1 VSTPNYITPAGAER
15 LRRELEWLQREE
27 RPRITQ
33 EVSWAASLGD
43 RSENAEYIYGKKR
56 LREIDK
62 RMRFLMGRLG
72 NVIVV
77 DPASQTGTKV
87 LFGATVVIETEDGEE
102 RTWRIWG
109 EDEVD
114 VEGGVL
120 SWKSPLGRALL
131 GKEEG
136 DGVTYRAPG
145 GVREVEIL
153 EVRYE
158 PQEPLGELKFTT
170 GVRT

>member
-1 VSTPNYITPAGAER
+1 VSSPNYITPRGGER
-15 LRRELEWLQREE
+15 LRRELEWLQRVE
-27 RPRITQ
+27 RPRITA

-62 RMRFLMGRLG
+62 RMRYLMGRLG

-77 DPASQTGTKV
+77 DPATQKGTKV
-87 LFGATVVIETEDGEE
+87 LFGATVVIETEDGRE

-114 VEGGVL
+114 VEAGIL
-120 SWKSPLGRALL
+120 SWKSPLGHALL

-136 DGVTYRAPG
+136 DAVTYQAPG
-145 GVREVEIL
+145 GSREVEIL

-158 PQEPLGELKFTT
+158 PQEPLGELTF
-170 GVRT
+170 GS

>member
-1 VSTPNYITPAGAER
+1 MSTPNYITPAGAER